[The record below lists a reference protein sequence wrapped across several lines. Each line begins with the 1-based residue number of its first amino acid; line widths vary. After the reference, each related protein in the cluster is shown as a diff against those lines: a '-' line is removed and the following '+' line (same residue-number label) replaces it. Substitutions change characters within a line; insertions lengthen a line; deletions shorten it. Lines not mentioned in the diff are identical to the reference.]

1 MKQLPLLLAFWLAA
15 LTAFGQASIL
25 DTLLPRLMRDADIP
39 GLSIAVVKDGQIMYS
54 RAFGVRSADTREPV
68 DAHTV
73 FSAASLS
80 KPLFAFG
87 VMQLVEEGKFDLDR
101 PLYQYLPYEDIAG
114 DDRYKQITARMV
126 LSHSSGFP
134 NWRRGNLEI
143 LFPPG
148 ERFSYSGEGFV
159 YLQKVIEKV
168 TGKGMEAWMQEQ
180 VIKPLGMTDSGFE
193 WRSQFDGDHAWPHD
207 PFGQSQLV
215 RKMEQANSAYSLQTT
230 AIDYARFVSAM
241 IHAEGLKEMTVK
253 QVLTPQVRVPQKAF
267 GPAPG
272 LHPNLSWGLGWG
284 IEDLP
289 GGRYFWHWGDNGP
302 FKAFVMASRD
312 RKEGVVYFANSSN
325 GLGIMQEVVDATLGS
340 GHTPWEILGYDRYDD
355 PHYGLYRAIA
365 ADGYEA
371 AIRPFLGL
379 DGKIDSARISE
390 EQVNMVGY
398 ALLQHHHP
406 ESARKILKASM
417 EAFPTSANVYN
428 SYAEA
433 CLAAGMYEEA
443 ARYYT
448 RAAELE
454 PQNERAADIARQLT
468 VPSTGNTTF
477 RLESKPNAGRV
488 ALAGT
493 FNDWSDWRHLM
504 RWENGAWVVSLDL
517 EPGTYQYKFIV
528 DGVWLLDPA
537 NPGISMEGGALNSV
551 RKVE

>member
-87 VMQLVEEGKFDLDR
+87 VMQLVEAGKFDLDR
-101 PLYQYLPYEDIAG
+101 PLYQYLPYDDIAG
-114 DDRYKQITARMV
+114 DDRYKKITARMV

-134 NWRRGNLEI
+134 NWRRGDLEI

-159 YLQKVIEKV
+159 YLQRVIEQV
-168 TGKGMEAWMQEQ
+168 TGKGMEAWMQER
-180 VIKPLGMTDSGFE
+180 VIKPLGMEDSGYE
-193 WRSQFDGDHAWPHD
+193 WRQQFDADHAFPHD
-207 PFGQSQLV
+207 PFGRSQLV
-215 RKMEQANSAYSLQTT
+215 RKMDQANSAYSLQTT
-230 AIDYARFVSAM
+230 ADDYARFMLAI
-241 IHAEGLKEMTVK
+241 IHAEGLKEKTVE
-253 QVLTPQVRVPQKAF
+253 LMLSSQVRVPKKAF
-267 GPAPG
+267 GPSPG
-272 LHPNLSWGLGWG
+272 LHPHLSWGLGWG
-284 IEDLP
+284 LEDLF
-289 GGRYFWHWGDNGP
+289 GSRYFWHWGDNGP
-302 FKAFVMASRD
+302 FKAFVLASRD
-312 RKEGVVYFANSSN
+312 RREGVVYFANSSN
-325 GLGIMQEVVDATLGS
+325 GLTIMKEVVDATLGP

-355 PHYGLYRAIA
+355 PQYGLYRAIITQGYQPA
-365 ADGYEA
+365 IQSILGPDGM
-371 AIRPFLGL
+371 
-379 DGKIDSARISE
+379 IDTTRISE

-398 ALLQHHHP
+398 ALMQHHHP
-406 ESARKILKASM
+406 ESARKILKANM
-417 EAFPTSANVYN
+417 EAFPYSANVYD

-433 CLAAGMYEEA
+433 CLNSGMYEVA
-443 ARYYT
+443 ARYYA
-448 RAAELE
+448 RAAELD
-454 PQNERAADIARQLT
+454 PGNERAAIIARQLT
-468 VPSTGNTTF
+468 AASTGNTTF
-477 RLESKPNAGRV
+477 RLESNPNAGRV
-488 ALAGT
+488 ALAGD
-493 FNDWSDWRHLM
+493 FNGWTDWRHLM

-517 EPGTYQYKFIV
+517 EPGTYQYKFVV

-537 NPGISMEGGALNSV
+537 NPETSMEGGHRNSV